1 MDFVPIFQPSTWGH
15 FLISLL
21 DFKNKQVK
29 SAPKSPDISPPSSS
43 SSSSVGAKITSLK
56 MDGNNN
62 PINLNQDEAPS
73 EVPDFSATMMRSRDK
88 IKTLGIMV

>member
-1 MDFVPIFQPSTWGH
+1 MVASG
-15 FLISLL
+15 L
-21 DFKNKQVK
+21 DFKNKQVN
-29 SAPKSPDISPPSSS
+29 SVPKSPDISPPSSS
-43 SSSSVGAKITSLK
+43 SNSSVAAKITSLK